1 MTNPWS
7 CLLTYCLAAREASS
21 LAKPLPNNTAC
32 AHLTTDTTAPYP
44 FDVEMVLD
52 EQVGI
57 TDAIIRCRVC
67 HQAYLIEMLDWSG
80 PHQVQRTY
88 RTSLLDDDVIDRYKR
103 DRNRGSCDIN
113 RAGAEWQAVQNESRL
128 TDLELT
134 LDTRTATLL
143 AGRRLP
149 AATDI
154 PMAHWRQRLR

>member
-1 MTNPWS
+1 M
-7 CLLTYCLAAREASS
+7 
-21 LAKPLPNNTAC
+21 AKPLPNNIAC
-32 AHLTTDTTAPYP
+32 AHLTTNAAVAYP

-52 EQVGI
+52 EQVGM

-67 HQAYLIEMLDWSG
+67 RQAYLIEMLDWAG
-80 PHQVQRTY
+80 PNRVQRTY

-103 DRNRGSCDIN
+103 DRNRGSCDVN
-113 RAGAEWQAVQNESRL
+113 RAGAEWYAVQNESRL

-143 AGRRLP
+143 EGRRFP

>member
-1 MTNPWS
+1 MNNRWNW
-7 CLLTYCLAAREASS
+7 LLTYCLDRCEASS
-21 LAKPLPNNTAC
+21 LAKALPTNIAC
-32 AHLTTDTTAPYP
+32 AHLTVSAPVAYP

-52 EQVGI
+52 EQVGM

-67 HQAYLIEMLDWSG
+67 HQAYLIEMLAWSG

-88 RTSLLDDDVIDRYKR
+88 RTSLLDDDVIERYQR
-103 DRNRGSCDIN
+103 DRSRGSCDVN

-134 LDTRTATLL
+134 LDTRTATVLS
-143 AGRRLP
+143 GRRLGP
-149 AATDI
+149 AADI

>member
-1 MTNPWS
+1 
-7 CLLTYCLAAREASS
+7 
-21 LAKPLPNNTAC
+21 LAKALPNNTAC
-32 AHLTTDTTAPYP
+32 AHLTTTTPVAYP

-57 TDAIIRCRVC
+57 TDAIIRCRAC
-67 HQAYLIEMLDWSG
+67 RQAYLIEMLAWSG
-80 PHQVQRTY
+80 PHHAQRTY
-88 RTSLLDDDVIDRYKR
+88 RTSLLDDDVIERYQR
-103 DRNRGSCDIN
+103 DRNRGSCDVN
-113 RAGAEWQAVQNESRL
+113 RAGAEWYAVQNEARL

-143 AGRRLP
+143 CARRLP

>member
-7 CLLTYCLAAREASS
+7 CLLTYCLNKREASS
-21 LAKPLPNNTAC
+21 LAKPLPNNAAC
-32 AHLTTDTTAPYP
+32 AHLTTDTAVPYP

-67 HQAYLIEMLDWSG
+67 GQAYLIEMLDWSG
-80 PHQVQRTY
+80 PHRVQRTY

-143 AGRRLP
+143 KGRRLA